1 MKVLTF
7 LFLLLPL
14 PALAQIEVG
23 VENPREYGWWLGD
36 MLEQRLVV
44 TLPEGATL
52 DTASLP
58 RPRSVTYW
66 LDLVEVETR
75 ETQGE
80 VEITLIWQ
88 NFYSALEPSR
98 REVPSSLIRFSD
110 GTEARLPGFSFVTSP
125 IRPILAPSTPDQLQ
139 PDPDYRLV
147 STRLN
152 ILGLGLS
159 TTGLMLSV
167 GLLAFHQAWWP
178 FHRRAAR
185 PFTRAARRIA
195 SMRGADAGALRQVL
209 HRAFDA
215 AFGRVLISAE
225 LGRFLDDRPQ
235 FRSLETRLAR
245 FFETSNDA
253 FFGRGGSQDL
263 PGEIAA
269 LARDLAALERGRR

>member
-1 MKVLTF
+1 MKALS
-7 LFLLLPL
+7 FLLLLLPF
-14 PALAQIEVG
+14 PALAQIEVAAK
-23 VENPREYGWWLGD
+23 NPREYGWWLGD
-36 MLEQRLVV
+36 LLEQRLAV
-44 TLPEGATL
+44 TLPEGTAL

-58 RPRSVTYW
+58 RPRNVTYW
-66 LDLVEVETR
+66 LDLAKVETR
-75 ETQGE
+75 ETGDT
-80 VEITLIWQ
+80 VEITLTWQ

-98 REVPSSLIRFSD
+98 REVPGSVIRFSD
-110 GTEARLPGFSFVTSP
+110 GSETRLPGFSFVTAP

-147 STRLN
+147 NTGPNAS
-152 ILGLGLS
+152 GLGLS
-159 TTGLMLSV
+159 AASLVLSA
-167 GLLAFHQAWWP
+167 GLLAFHQGWWP

-195 SMRGADAGALRQVL
+195 SMRGAEAGALRQVL

-225 LGRFLDDRPQ
+225 LGRFLDERPQ
-235 FRSLETRLAR
+235 FRSLEMRLAK
-245 FFETSNDA
+245 FFAASNAA
-253 FFGRGGSQDL
+253 FFGRGGSQDS